1 MTTAAPKSGQS
12 PTLSDRDDVPLGLAL
27 PPRRKAIVM
36 AAVMVSIF
44 AVATN
49 LTIVNV
55 ALPRIVADL
64 GGLDL
69 FAWPVTSYLL
79 ASTAPVLLA
88 GKLGDVFGRKPLIIV
103 GILIFIAGTVITGL
117 AASMEQLIVFR
128 AVQGVG
134 GGGPRAFPRGPPPA
148 RSRRPGE

>member
-1 MTTAAPKSGQS
+1 
-12 PTLSDRDDVPLGLAL
+12 
-27 PPRRKAIVM
+27 M

-79 ASTAPVLLA
+79 ASTAPVPLA

-103 GILIFIAGTVITGL
+103 GILIFIGGTAITGL
-117 AASMEQLIVFR
+117 ASSMEELI
-128 AVQGVG
+128 GVG
-134 GGGPRAFPRGPPPA
+134 RSERGSCLCIGQERLWNSCRVNA
-148 RSRRPGE
+148 RRDPC